1 MRTEQRIMR
10 RLVTALDE
18 GGKHRTMRDLQR
30 ARAEALADL
39 RAHRAHVDQDTL
51 KAMERV
57 LASDRAPY
65 VQVATIARQRLA
77 MLAMAEGTAS

>member
-1 MRTEQRIMR
+1 
-10 RLVTALDE
+10 
-18 GGKHRTMRDLQR
+18 
-30 ARAEALADL
+30 
-39 RAHRAHVDQDTL
+39 
-51 KAMERV
+51 MERV